1 MAASPPTP
9 LRKTA
14 FDSPSLNRFLTHL
27 ACECNVEASTQN
39 QARWALL
46 FLYGAVLD
54 QKLDWLES
62 AIHAKRP
69 ERLPPIVILSMEGD
83 I

>member
-1 MAASPPTP
+1 MRMQRGGIDAKPSP
-9 LRKTA
+9 L
-14 FDSPSLNRFLTHL
+14 
-27 ACECNVEASTQN
+27 
-39 QARWALL
+39 ALL

-69 ERLPPIVILSMEGD
+69 ERLPPIVILSTEGD